1 MQFSALLH
9 TFLYLRKFN
18 MALTQSHNMDK
29 SFLKS
34 EIGEWGYLLQHKHK
48 QRTPVPTNCV

>member
-1 MQFSALLH
+1 
-9 TFLYLRKFN
+9 

-34 EIGEWGYLLQHKHK
+34 EIGECGYLLQHKHK
-48 QRTPVPTNCV
+48 QRTPVPANFV

>member
-1 MQFSALLH
+1 
-9 TFLYLRKFN
+9 
-18 MALTQSHNMDK
+18 MALTQRHNMDK

-48 QRTPVPTNCV
+48 QTTPVPANFV